1 MRYLIYA
8 IAAGVASLLLVGL
21 AVAAESQ
28 VPASDSYRLG
38 PGDEVVINVFGEPDL
53 SMKFRLSDT
62 GQLSY
67 PFLGELAIENLTVTE
82 LEQLITSRLKG
93 PYLVDPE
100 VTVSI
105 AEYRP
110 FFVHGEVEKPGAYPY
125 QPGMTLEKAIVLAGG
140 FTERA
145 SRSKFEV
152 VRASDAGSTVR
163 PIKLSDLVFPDDVV
177 TIRRSFF

>member
-1 MRYLIYA
+1 MRYVVHA
-8 IAAGVASLLLVGL
+8 IAAGVVPLLLACL
-21 AVAAESQ
+21 AFAAEAQ
-28 VPASDSYRLG
+28 TPLSDSYRLG
-38 PGDEVVINVFGEPDL
+38 AGDQVVIAVFGEPDL
-53 SMKFRLSDT
+53 SMTFRLNDT

-67 PFLGELAIENLTVTE
+67 PFLGELAIEGLTVTE
-82 LEQLITSRLKG
+82 LEQLITSGLKG

-110 FFVHGEVEKPGAYPY
+110 FFVHGEVQRPGAYPY

-145 SRSKFEV
+145 SRRKFEV
-152 VRASDAGSTVR
+152 IRASDPGSAAQA
-163 PIKLSDLVFPDDVV
+163 IELSDLVFPDDVV
-177 TIRRSFF
+177 TVRRSFF

>member
-1 MRYLIYA
+1 MRYLVHA
-8 IAAGVASLLLVGL
+8 IVAGMLSLPIVCL

-28 VPASDSYRLG
+28 SAPSDSYRLG
-38 PGDEVVINVFGEPDL
+38 PGDEVVISVFGEPDL
-53 SMKFRLSDT
+53 SMKFRLNDT

-67 PFLGELAIENLTVTE
+67 PFLGELAIEGLTVTE
-82 LEQLITSRLKG
+82 LEQLITRGLKG

-100 VTVSI
+100 VAVSI

-152 VRASDAGSTVR
+152 VRSSDPGSKAR
-163 PIKLSDLVFPDDVV
+163 PIELSDFVFPDDIV
-177 TIRRSFF
+177 TVRRSFF

>member
-1 MRYLIYA
+1 MRDLFLA
-8 IAAGVASLLLVGL
+8 IAAGVAPLLLACL
-21 AVAAESQ
+21 ALEAEAQ
-28 VPASDSYRLG
+28 APLSDSYRLG
-38 PGDEVVINVFGEPDL
+38 PGDEVVITVFGEPDL
-53 SMKFRLSDT
+53 SMTFRLNDT

-67 PFLGELAIENLTVTE
+67 PFLGELAIEGVTVTE
-82 LEQLITSRLKG
+82 LEHLITSGLKG

-110 FFVHGEVEKPGAYPY
+110 FFVHGEVAKPGAYPY
-125 QPGMTLEKAIVLAGG
+125 QPGMTVEKAIVLAGG

-152 VRASDAGSTVR
+152 VRESDPGSKAR
-163 PIKLSDLVFPDDVV
+163 SIELSDLVFPDDIV
-177 TIRRSFF
+177 TVRRSFF